1 MSEEQQP
8 EMPEMGDVTD
18 DDKLWALLSLALPIV
33 AIVALLMEDKKNRP
47 FIKHAAVQSLVVAV
61 AAGVISTVLGLIPIV
76 NCIAFLGA
84 LGVWVYMIYLGF
96 QAYGGAWVEIPWV
109 TDFAKGQGWL

>member
-1 MSEEQQP
+1 MSEEQN
-8 EMPEMGDVTD
+8 PEMGAVTD

-33 AIVALLMEDKKNRP
+33 ALVALLMEDKKNRP
-47 FIKHAAVQSLVVAV
+47 FIKHAAVNSLVVAV
-61 AAGVISTVLGLIPIV
+61 GAAIVSTVLGLIPVV
-76 NCIAFLGA
+76 NCVAFLA
-84 LGVWVYMIYLGF
+84 SVGVWVYMIYLGF